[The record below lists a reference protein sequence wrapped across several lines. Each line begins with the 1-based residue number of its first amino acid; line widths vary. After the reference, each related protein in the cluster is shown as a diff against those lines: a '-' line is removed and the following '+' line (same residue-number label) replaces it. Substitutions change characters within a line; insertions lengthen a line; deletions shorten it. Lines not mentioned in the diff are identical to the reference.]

1 MCKGKEKSPVVT
13 VVTVA
18 TKRTCDRPAML
29 RRRWP
34 LASKVLV
41 AFAALL
47 GALAFVVVRGYQDRL
62 EALHPAVGAPVA
74 TVTAAT
80 DLARGTLLSDEMLHT
95 STVPEEFVPPG
106 AVGDAASI
114 VGRVLTA
121 NVEAGEILTRSRLAG
136 TKVGPVAALVP
147 EGLRAVVVPSGV
159 PPGTLRA
166 GDRVEVYATYG
177 GGRPHTELVASG
189 LEVVRILT
197 VTATGAGAIG
207 GTTTGDT
214 GVALVLL
221 VDGETAARLA
231 YARAFGQLQIA
242 ILGPE
247 PSASG

>member
-1 MCKGKEKSPVVT
+1 
-13 VVTVA
+13 
-18 TKRTCDRPAML
+18 ML

-41 AFAALL
+41 ALAVLL
-47 GALAFVVVRGYQDRL
+47 GALTFVVVRGYEDRVV
-62 EALHPAVGAPVA
+62 ALHPAVGPPVA
-74 TVTAAT
+74 TVTAAH
-80 DLARGTLLSDEMLHT
+80 DLARGTTLSPESLHA
-95 STVPEEFVPPG
+95 SSLPEEFVPPG
-106 AVGDAASI
+106 AVGDAASV

-121 NVEAGEILTRSRLAG
+121 DIEAGEILTRSRLAEPG
-136 TKVGPVAALVP
+136 IGPVAALVP
-147 EGLRAVVVPSGV
+147 QGLRAVVVPSGV

-177 GGRPHTELVASG
+177 GGRPHTELVASD

-197 VTATGAGAIG
+197 EGTGGGGGIA
-207 GTTTGDT
+207 GTTTADT

-221 VDGETAARLA
+221 VDGDAAADLA

-247 PSASG
+247 PSPVT

>member
-1 MCKGKEKSPVVT
+1 
-13 VVTVA
+13 
-18 TKRTCDRPAML
+18 ML

-34 LASKVLV
+34 LASKVLI
-41 AFAALL
+41 AFAVLL
-47 GALAFVVVRGYQDRL
+47 GALAFVVVRGYQDRV
-62 EALHPAVGAPVA
+62 EALHPAVGPPVA

-80 DLARGTLLSDEMLHT
+80 DLARGTLLSDEMLHA
-95 STVPEEFVPPG
+95 SSVPEEFVPPG

-121 NVEAGEILTRSRLAG
+121 DIEAGEILTRSRLAEPR
-136 TKVGPVAALVP
+136 VGPVAALVP

-189 LEVVRILT
+189 LEVVRILAEGT
-197 VTATGAGAIG
+197 TSEVGIG
-207 GTTTGDT
+207 GTTTGDA

-221 VDGETAARLA
+221 VDGDAAARLA

-247 PSASG
+247 PSPPG